1 MVRWKVSRTFASPE
15 VLRRSVTE
23 ISGYNRCG
31 VCEQDSGET
40 QQAKHAAAQGCDSH
54 KGTFIMGGVL

>member
-31 VCEQDSGET
+31 VCEQDGGET
-40 QQAKHAAAQGCDSH
+40 QQAKQAAAQGCDSH
-54 KGTFIMGGVL
+54 